1 MQSSRAGCELFAEGL
16 MKAPMAWLV
25 LALCPACAE
34 TNPQCCLVTT
44 RFARP
49 QPPPPP
55 PIVEPEPSGL
65 STLPSA
71 QVLVLQ
77 STHTDRLTEV
87 VGVIDVHAEMGGHDA
102 ALEMLKARAAQLG
115 ADAVLGVEFHHGHG
129 EDEPTHLS
137 GLAVRF
143 IDAVR

>member
-1 MQSSRAGCELFAEGL
+1 MKPVVALLAICLFAG
-16 MKAPMAWLV
+16 
-25 LALCPACAE
+25 CAE
-34 TNPQCCLVTT
+34 TQSECCLLRTAYSV
-44 RFARP
+44 P

-55 PIVEPEPSGL
+55 PPPEPVPIVPEACCL
-65 STLPSA
+65 ETLPA
-71 QVLVLQ
+71 ARVLVLQ

-102 ALEMLKARAAQLG
+102 ALQMLKERAAQLG

-143 IDAVR
+143 IQEVR